1 MNEHADLHY
10 GAGAK
15 GFVAVLNRKQGNPY
29 YCWVEELPELLAA
42 RPKTDLYFTL
52 NTFAQRNTAAENVW
66 QFTATY
72 VGLDTRLAGI
82 DRADA
87 LEDMKRFFFGSEV
100 MPVPSYAVLSGN
112 GVWVVWLIDPVTI
125 GSRSDWQRVQDHFR
139 SALTLFN
146 PDPNDASKYI
156 RVAGSTNS
164 SSRSRVRL
172 EVLREQRYTLAE
184 LLEYAPERPQPAQK
198 PRKRPKRTGDIR
210 KATVTKSPLELLW
223 ARNSDLRRLV
233 VLRRGEFHHQ
243 RNHVLLIYAATVHAA
258 KQDLDDTLTQ
268 ALHLNERLSQP
279 LAVSQV
285 RAICRTVERHGY
297 SWKTQTIIE
306 TLQITAEEQRG
317 MKTLIGPAEAASRR
331 RRREEKR
338 RRAKGAKDRQVSAE
352 QTRMEI
358 QAIKAAEPISNR
370 EIARR
375 LGVSEGTVRNALR
388 SVPQRC
394 VTKTP
399 LFRRGTPVRGTNPGG
414 PGRGVLR
421 SVYGV

>member
-1 MNEHADLHY
+1 MNEHASLHF

-29 YCWVEELPELLAA
+29 YCWVEELPQLLAA
-42 RPKTDLYFTL
+42 RPKTDLYFTM
-52 NTFAQRNTAAENVW
+52 NTFAQRNTAADNVW
-66 QFTATY
+66 QIAAAY

-82 DRADA
+82 DPEDA
-87 LEDMKRFFFGSEV
+87 FEDLKRYFFGSEV
-100 MPVPSYAVLSGN
+100 MPMPSYVVLSGN

-184 LLEYAPERPQPAQK
+184 LLEYAPEQPQPAQK
-198 PRKRPKRTGDIR
+198 PKKRPKRTGGIR

-223 ARNSDLRRLV
+223 ARISDLRRLAAM
-233 VLRRGEFHHQ
+233 RRGQFLHQ
-243 RNHVLLIYAATVHAA
+243 RNQLLLIYAATIHAA
-258 KQDLDDTLTQ
+258 KQDLDDTLTET
-268 ALHLNERLSQP
+268 LRLNERLSQP
-279 LAVSQV
+279 VAVSQV

-297 SWKTQTIIE
+297 AWKTQTIIE
-306 TLQITAEEQRG
+306 TLQVTPEEQRKL
-317 MKTLIGPAEAASRR
+317 KTLIGPAEAASRR
-331 RRREEKR
+331 RRRDEQR
-338 RRAKGAKDRQVSAE
+338 RRAKGAKDRQLSAE
-352 QTRMEI
+352 QTRLEI
-358 QAIKAAEPISNR
+358 QALKAAEPVSNR

-375 LGVSEGTVRNALR
+375 LGISEGTVRNALR
-388 SVPQRC
+388 SVPRRC

-399 LFRRGTPVRGTNPGG
+399 LIRRGTPLRGTEVGG
-414 PGRGVLR
+414 LG
-421 SVYGV
+421 